1 MTKQIETIANDPHAR
16 YNKVAGGYATKLMNQ
31 KNAEIEDWIDE
42 YNDVIVDINPTRSK
56 LNNAFQDKLRAN
68 LSTNAYD
75 AQNGNWTNVSDKNV
89 EYWDDKPLRFTKHE
103 GTGTYLV
110 EQQDEN
116 GNWVAMGYTSKDI
129 AYEYTQEFMPKEPP
143 EPPVPQPEP
152 TPDTQPE
159 STWVGNEIL
168 KHEDIVVKPGEKIF
182 LKPGNGETV
191 YLASDPDMTV
201 TYKYDVTSGT
211 YKSDSPGDF
220 NEYNPRDLIT
230 AHKTNNF
237 ETVETKKYY

>member
-116 GNWVAMGYTSKDI
+116 GNWVAMGYTNKDI
-129 AYEYTQEFMPKEPP
+129 AYELTLSDRSVRRIKEKLLSKTGLSSTQQLTLYAINK
-143 EPPVPQPEP
+143 
-152 TPDTQPE
+152 
-159 STWVGNEIL
+159 G
-168 KHEDIVVKPGEKIF
+168 
-182 LKPGNGETV
+182 
-191 YLASDPDMTV
+191 Y
-201 TYKYDVTSGT
+201 
-211 YKSDSPGDF
+211 
-220 NEYNPRDLIT
+220 
-230 AHKTNNF
+230 
-237 ETVETKKYY
+237 